1 MTAISDTMIAFAEAC
16 AGADTRVPY
25 IALKLLRAS
34 AAGSPVPLEP
44 EALAR
49 MLPIDR
55 NVLVNLGMLLE
66 DFGRDDDVRRA
77 LGRRGRRRAPLL
89 AGRGSP

>member
-49 MLPIDR
+49 MLENDNP
-55 NVLVNLGMLLE
+55 NVRLNAEEAAIVLSDL
-66 DFGRDDDVRRA
+66 RRLFEPDGAPNA
-77 LGRRGRRRAPLL
+77 LWFA
-89 AGRGSP
+89 